1 MPDTMTVKERWLA
14 ALHLQPVDRLPFW
27 PKLRGSY
34 QPAQEVPFQDM
45 KLREIH
51 DWIGSDRLERIP
63 ACATHRRQRTSVRRE
78 ESDNVR
84 TFVYETPNGCMEQVR
99 QFDAGSRSWP
109 PVAFP
114 IKKADDI
121 GLMTEIFE
129 DVRVEL
135 NREVLERAQQAYRQH
150 GDDAFVAHSIGES
163 PLMTFVEWL
172 AGVKNAHLLL
182 LDYEEEVEA
191 LFDAMHRVLV
201 ETAAIL
207 AEFDPGDALWMTE
220 NTSTTLISPGQF
232 RHYCMQHLREYA
244 EICRSFGKPL
254 FLHMCGHLKAL
265 LPDLETLPV
274 HGFEA
279 FTTPSLGNTTLLDGR
294 TACPT
299 KCLVGGTN
307 AVLWTKPAGEIIETL
322 ERDLDVLPH
331 HRGIVVTSAGVMP
344 PLASPE
350 TIREVC
356 EWVKQYPAHM

>member
-1 MPDTMTVKERWLA
+1 MIQA
-14 ALHLQPVDRLPFW
+14 ARS
-27 PKLRGSY
+27 G
-34 QPAQEVPFQDM
+34 
-45 KLREIH
+45 
-51 DWIGSDRLERIP
+51 
-63 ACATHRRQRTSVRRE
+63 RQNIAE
-78 ESDNVR
+78 
-84 TFVYETPNGCMEQVR
+84 
-99 QFDAGSRSWP
+99 GSRAAATSSQTELRLLN
-109 PVAFP
+109 VARSSQ
-114 IKKADDI
+114 
-121 GLMTEIFE
+121 EE
-129 DVRVEL
+129 
-135 NREVLERAQQAYRQH
+135 
-150 GDDAFVAHSIGES
+150 
-163 PLMTFVEWL
+163 
-172 AGVKNAHLLL
+172 LL

-299 KCLVGGTN
+299 KCL
-307 AVLWTKPAGEIIETL
+307 
-322 ERDLDVLPH
+322 
-331 HRGIVVTSAGVMP
+331 
-344 PLASPE
+344 ASMME
-350 TIREVC
+350 ASSCVRASRSICVS
-356 EWVKQYPAHM
+356 K